1 MAMIHC
7 PECGR
12 EVSDQA
18 ATCPGC
24 GHPLGAVSVA
34 PTKREQAA
42 SLRGGAIV
50 GLVGGLSFVAVLV
63 VLAIGTMQSTKE
75 PTYTIVPASEGIY
88 GILYSGAFIAIVA
101 VTFVFLI
108 ALIAGGSLKRK
119 AAVALSACAVVLSAV
134 GLLGIVICFSVSLV
148 CLGWFFLWEPIL
160 ELVGSIKM
168 LRNALRYEE

>member
-1 MAMIHC
+1 MAMIQC

-24 GHPLGAVSVA
+24 GCPLGVASVA
-34 PTKREQAA
+34 PAKHEKEA

-50 GLVGGLSFVAVLV
+50 GLVGGLSFIAVLV
-63 VLAIGTMQSTKE
+63 VLTIGTMQSTKE
-75 PTYTIVPASEGIY
+75 PTYTIEPASEGIY

-101 VTFVFLI
+101 VTVVFLI
-108 ALIAGGSLKRK
+108 ALVAGGSLKRK

-134 GLLGIVICFSVSLV
+134 GLLGMLMCFNVALV
-148 CLGWFFLWEPIL
+148 CVGWFFLWEPVL

-168 LRNALRYEE
+168 LTNALRYEG